1 MWYRVKVGGLAFLF
15 SDKRPQSAKK
25 NVYFNFFLFSAAME
39 DLKKQRGEELSYPVL
54 AFHGTQEKNIKLIV
68 ENNFTVPGNV

>member
-1 MWYRVKVGGLAFLF
+1 MIQSKGWGISLCFQTRDPKVPKRVFILI
-15 SDKRPQSAKK
+15 
-25 NVYFNFFLFSAAME
+25 FFLFSAAME

-68 ENNFTVPGNV
+68 ENNFKVPGNV